1 MTENH
6 AEEVQEFVDSTWLCY
21 YDIARGFD
29 LKCFLLTLSQD
40 AVLSVKFS
48 PSGHLIAS
56 SSRDKTVR
64 LWVPSV

>member
-6 AEEVQEFVDSTWLCY
+6 AEEVQEFVDSAWLCY
-21 YDIARGFD
+21 SDIARGFD

-56 SSRDKTVR
+56 ASRDKTVR